1 MKNAVVIGVESAS
14 HTARY
19 GLHKRLNEWTIIFG
33 EETSIVGGISK
44 TIVHGD
50 WRIDNDG
57 HHLCPKS
64 SIVNLLWKELMP
76 IHVGSAKEDLILDR
90 KCYVEQWRPDPEKE
104 ERVMLRQ
111 CRVSQIYFRHH
122 FLDYP
127 TKLCGIESFQ
137 TLIGINDKTAVWNV
151 NTEQEYH
158 EDR

>member
-14 HTARY
+14 PTARY
-19 GLHKRLNEWTIIFG
+19 GLHKRLNEWTIIIR

-127 TKLCGIESFQ
+127 TKLCDIEAVHA
-137 TLIGINDKTAVWNV
+137 LVGINDKAAVWNV
-151 NTEQEYH
+151 NMEQEYH
-158 EDR
+158 EGR